1 MEFEA
6 PLKCDFY
13 LPDHKSVIEY
23 NGLQHYMPV
32 DLFGG
37 EEGLILTKKRDKIK
51 AKWLSKNDLRLF
63 VIKYDD
69 DLDKI
74 FSELDVIKEL
84 DETELNIEEEDDDI
98 SYDSDEDLDM
108 IADEDSYDEDDDME

>member
-69 DLDKI
+69 DLDKKLSLI
-74 FSELDVIKEL
+74 LSKLKK
-84 DETELNIEEEDDDI
+84 
-98 SYDSDEDLDM
+98 S
-108 IADEDSYDEDDDME
+108 